1 MKMKLNSSQHPY
13 MILAPLSE
21 EAEDKMYRYE
31 IYDNNG
37 NISDDFEY
45 MLFDEETEEYV
56 ELRLFDL
63 INAKF
68 NIIINIYE
76 EEVLENKN
84 IPEAIELVR
93 RFSCDTDDSRLI
105 EFATDLINLFEIAK
119 EKGTSI
125 GFYF

>member
-1 MKMKLNSSQHPY
+1 MKLNSSQHPY

-76 EEVLENKN
+76 EEVLDKN

-93 RFSCDTDDSRLI
+93 RFSCDTDDSRLT